1 LEIKVYFTGAI
12 LSSILKKPVYSVKNT
27 KMKVCLTKTLWF
39 ALVIFGFSILP
50 TTRGLGAVI
59 VYDRVTTV
67 GTPVYLK
74 VLTKGRIFADGGRLV
89 EFYLDDKSF
98 GKNLTGGDGYG
109 YRKYTPQREGII
121 KIRATSNGESGAG
134 LVLVMKKSEKAVL
147 IEIEGGFKDALISDI
162 AAGVSR
168 QAVKQLLKK
177 YRVIY
182 LSRYTGIRMA
192 RSWLDEMEFP
202 DAPVLRWRGE
212 QTLNALKEKSVKLY
226 AIIGPASVIAAAA
239 DHIKKRYTFDQN
251 QKEQTVKDWQEV
263 MQRLSENASKDPQ
276 NTKKK

>member
-1 LEIKVYFTGAI
+1 MKAYLAKKLWLALLI
-12 LSSILKKPVYSVKNT
+12 LGI
-27 KMKVCLTKTLWF
+27 
-39 ALVIFGFSILP
+39 SILP
-50 TTRGLGAVI
+50 AARGLSAVI

-89 EFYLDDKSF
+89 EFYLDDKRF

-109 YRKYTPQREGII
+109 YCKYKPGRAGII
-121 KIRATSNGESGAG
+121 NVRATSKGESGAG
-134 LVLVMKKSEKAVL
+134 LLLVMKKSEKAVL
-147 IEIEGGFKDALISDI
+147 IEIESGFKDAFISDI
-162 AAGVSR
+162 AAGASR

-177 YRVIY
+177 YRVVY
-182 LSRYTGIRMA
+182 LSRFAGVRMA

-202 DAPVLRWRGE
+202 EAPVLQWQGE
-212 QTLNALKEKSVKLY
+212 QTLNALKENSINLY
-226 AIIGPASVIAAAA
+226 AIIGPANVIDTAA

-263 MQRLSENASKDPQ
+263 MERLSESTSQKSQ
-276 NTKKK
+276 TGKHK

>member
-1 LEIKVYFTGAI
+1 
-12 LSSILKKPVYSVKNT
+12 
-27 KMKVCLTKTLWF
+27 MKAYLTKILWF
-39 ALVIFGFSILP
+39 ALLGFGFLILP
-50 TTRGLGAVI
+50 AARGLSAVI

-89 EFYLDDKSF
+89 EFYLDDKRF

-109 YRKYTPQREGII
+109 YRKYNPRRAGII
-121 KIRATSNGESGAG
+121 NVRATSKGESDAG
-134 LVLVMKKSEKAVL
+134 LLLVMKKSEKAVL
-147 IEIEGGFKDALISDI
+147 IEIEDGFKDAFISDI
-162 AAGVSR
+162 AAGASR

-182 LSRYTGIRMA
+182 LSRFTGIRMA

-202 DAPVLRWRGE
+202 DAPVLQWKGE
-212 QTLNALKEKSVKLY
+212 QTLNALKEKSINLY
-226 AIIGPASVIAAAA
+226 GIIGPASVIATAA

-263 MQRLSENASKDPQ
+263 MERLSKNASKDP
-276 NTKKK
+276 NKNKKK